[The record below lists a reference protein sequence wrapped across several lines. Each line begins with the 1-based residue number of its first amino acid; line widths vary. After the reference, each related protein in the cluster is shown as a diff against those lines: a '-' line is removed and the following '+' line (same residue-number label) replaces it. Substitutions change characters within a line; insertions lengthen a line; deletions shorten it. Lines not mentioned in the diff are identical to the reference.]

1 MYDLLSFALLG
12 YHVVTLVSGY
22 AVNQFTNNENRP
34 GAHLIVIA
42 APRQYDTYYQRNYF
56 NILQFDIDYAMKV
69 MGKDNIVVLGD
80 QYAIQILKRYLPDDI
95 LLESEMEDIWMRDPT
110 TVNPYNPVQFRL
122 TPASYEEN
130 QRAADRVQ
138 RAFSSFFKNLGVQF
152 DETPKYDGYLMDGGN
167 VVDNYNDKI
176 VVTDRFLQDN
186 QLTKAEAK
194 QMLKEL
200 YRGVDKVAI
209 VPTDDPEGL
218 AHSDGMVMFI
228 NSNAAMITNY
238 NYNKTLKK
246 LITKEL
252 LDEFPGIE
260 LIQDADTWTSK
271 AYDPKISSACGLMV
285 NGVLT
290 ENFLYVPTFNN
301 PTDISILTTIRGKT
315 NRTVVPI
322 NASRVCEMGG
332 SVRCLSW
339 QQTGEN
345 ARKIIEAARN
355 DDYFWLY

>member
-1 MYDLLSFALLG
+1 MYGLFALLG
-12 YHVVTLVSGY
+12 YHVVTLVSGF
-22 AVNQFTNNENRP
+22 AVNEFTNNENRP
-34 GAHLIVIA
+34 GAHLIVIT
-42 APRQYDTYYQRNYF
+42 APRQYDSYYQRNYF
-56 NILQFDIDYAMKV
+56 NILQFDIDYARQV

-80 QYAIQILKRYLPDDI
+80 QYAIQIFKKYLPDDI
-95 LLESEMEDIWMRDPT
+95 LLELEMEDIWMRDPT
-110 TVNPYNPVQFRL
+110 TVNPYKPIQFRL
-122 TPASYEEN
+122 TPASYEED
-130 QRAADRVQ
+130 QYVADRVQ
-138 RAFSSFFKNLGVQF
+138 RVFSSVFKSLGVQF
-152 DETPKYDGYLMDGGN
+152 DETPKNNGYFMDGGN
-167 VVDNYNDKI
+167 VVDNYKDKI

-186 QLTKAEAK
+186 QLIKAEAK
-194 QMLKEL
+194 EILKEL
-200 YRGVDKVAI
+200 YQGVDKVAI

-228 NSNAAMITNY
+228 NNNAVMITNY
-238 NYNKTLKK
+238 DYNSTLKK

-301 PTDISILTTIRGKT
+301 PTDGSILRAIQDKT
-315 NRTVVPI
+315 NRIVVPI

-355 DDYFWLY
+355 DDYPWLY